1 MGFFIFCLK
10 FSRWWAALVPVS
22 VPCAVETIN
31 YEHNNKIVVIHNSIC
46 FSGSTFFFFL
56 LAVKPDQTP
65 LTIPLSSLRLS
76 ASGIPTSLIS
86 HLSIY
91 TDTYLGIHVCPYV
104 YDVGLFS
111 NFQIFG
117 CKFSLFIRGASV
129 LHHGDRSFNN
139 LNQKGQSFFFISFAS
154 THDMLFN
161 IQF

>member
-76 ASGIPTSLIS
+76 ASAIYAALLATRPHADVAYCIHALARRLSKTHNWELLCFRPLHRETSFPT
-86 HLSIY
+86 
-91 TDTYLGIHVCPYV
+91 
-104 YDVGLFS
+104 
-111 NFQIFG
+111 N
-117 CKFSLFIRGASV
+117 
-129 LHHGDRSFNN
+129 
-139 LNQKGQSFFFISFAS
+139 
-154 THDMLFN
+154 
-161 IQF
+161 